1 MLQARRA
8 ALRLAERPLVCQRR
22 GYADPPYSPDPTT
35 SDRKM
40 DVQEPPPVCSYTM
53 WCWVY
58 DQC

>member
-8 ALRLAERPLVCQRR
+8 AVRLAQRPLMCQRR

-40 DVQEPPPVCSYTM
+40 DVEKPPPVRCHTIAY
-53 WCWVY
+53 WIY
-58 DQC
+58 DQY

>member
-8 ALRLAERPLVCQRR
+8 AVRLAQRPLVCQRR

-35 SDRKM
+35 SDRKT
-40 DVQEPPPVCSYTM
+40 DVQQPPPVRFNAIL
-53 WCWVY
+53 CWIY